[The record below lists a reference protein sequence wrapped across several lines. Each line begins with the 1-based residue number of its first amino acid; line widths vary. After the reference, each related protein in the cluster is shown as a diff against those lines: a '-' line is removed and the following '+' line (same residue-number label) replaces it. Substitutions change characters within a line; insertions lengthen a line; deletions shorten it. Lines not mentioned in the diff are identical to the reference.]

1 MMAAENWRSS
11 LIKEIRRKSIHLT
24 GLSVPIILLKA
35 GWYVT
40 VGFVATALLV
50 AVVLEALRL
59 RGMIHLPE
67 VRQSEQGRVAGYF
80 FYISGCLLAVI
91 LFSEMVAALA
101 ILMLCIGDAASG
113 IVGSVVVGSN
123 VRDIDNTQ
131 LNSTRKRKPR
141 VVAAAMLSVCVL
153 LGFLTSGFTHL
164 PPHVYLAGAA
174 GATLA
179 DSVPLFIKGRS
190 VDDNFAIPL
199 VSGALMTAASVI

>member
-24 GLSVPIILLKA
+24 GLSVPVLLFKA
-35 GWYVT
+35 GWCIT
-40 VGFVATALLV
+40 VGFVATALLI
-50 AVVLEALRL
+50 AVVLEMLRL
-59 RGMIHLPE
+59 RGMIRLPE
-67 VRQSEQGRVAGYF
+67 VRESEQGRVAGYF
-80 FYISGCLLAVI
+80 FYISGCLLTVI

-123 VRDIDNTQ
+123 VRDLDTTRLNT
-131 LNSTRKRKPR
+131 TRKRKPR
-141 VVAAAMLSVCVL
+141 VVAATMLSVCIL
-153 LGFLTSGFTHL
+153 LGFIFSGVTHL

-179 DSVPLFIKGRS
+179 DSVPIFVRGRS
-190 VDDNFAIPL
+190 VDDNFTIPL
-199 VSGALMTAASVI
+199 IAGALMTAASII

>member
-35 GWYVT
+35 GWYIT
-40 VGFVATALLV
+40 VGFVATALVV

-59 RGMIHLPE
+59 KGLIRLPE

-80 FYISGCLLAVI
+80 FYISGCLLTVI
-91 LFSEMVAALA
+91 LFSEMIAALA

-123 VRDIDNTQ
+123 VRD
-131 LNSTRKRKPR
+131 SSGPRRRKPR

-179 DSVPLFIKGRS
+179 DSVPLFIRGRS
-190 VDDNFAIPL
+190 LDDNFAIPL
-199 VSGALMTAASVI
+199 ASGALMTAASMI

>member
-11 LIKEIRRKSIHLT
+11 LIREIRRKSIHLT

-35 GWYVT
+35 GWYIT

-50 AVVLEALRL
+50 AVVLEVLRL
-59 RGMIHLPE
+59 KGMIRLPE
-67 VRQSEQGRVAGYF
+67 VRESEQGRVAGYF
-80 FYISGCLLAVI
+80 FYISGCLLTVI
-91 LFSEMVAALA
+91 LFSEMIAALA

-123 VRDIDNTQ
+123 VRDSNIP
-131 LNSTRKRKPR
+131 RKRKPR
-141 VVAAAMLSVCVL
+141 VVAAAMLSVCTL
-153 LGFLTSGFTHL
+153 LGFLSSGFTHL

-179 DSVPLFIKGRS
+179 DSIPLFIKGRS

-199 VSGALMTAASVI
+199 ASGALMTAASMI